1 MPYNK
6 KRHIDPESDG
16 EQQVVKKSKSGKAAK
31 KDLAQGKDA
40 EGNPYWEI
48 GNNRRIGSSQ
58 FKGATLVNIRE
69 YYTAPDGELKPGKK
83 GISLSLDQYKAL
95 LKVIPQLNDELRS
108 QGHDVGGLAVA
119 GTSGAL
125 VKAEKPR
132 AKKST
137 KANID
142 VTSEEEE
149 EDEDDED

>member
-6 KRHIDPESDG
+6 KRQIDPESDG
-16 EQQVVKKSKSGKAAK
+16 EQQVVKKPKNEKKAK
-31 KDLAQGKDA
+31 KDLTQGTDA

-69 YYTAPDGELKPGKK
+69 YYTAPDGELRPGKK

-95 LKVIPQLNDELRS
+95 LKVIPELNEQLRS
-108 QGHDVGGLAVA
+108 QGHQVDSTTAA
-119 GTSGAL
+119 GASNAL
-125 VKAEKPR
+125 VKADEPPK
-132 AKKST
+132 AKKSQ

-142 VTSEEEE
+142 ATSDE
-149 EDEDDED
+149 EDDE